1 MARRK
6 QGPDGSTLKLLLPTL
21 KLVFVDLT
29 ACIAFLEDIDR
40 VAGLANAVAG
50 EHTEDEDGNGDISP
64 QKRIIPK
71 PPHQPWAPPHIMCPK
86 VSLPLLPGSASAGTV
101 LANRALTQVFIDII

>member
-50 EHTEDEDGNGDISP
+50 EHTEDEDGNGDNQPPKKDHSQASP
-64 QKRIIPK
+64 PTVGTSPHHVPEGVIAIAARIRERRNCSR
-71 PPHQPWAPPHIMCPK
+71 QQ
-86 VSLPLLPGSASAGTV
+86 SG
-101 LANRALTQVFIDII
+101 Q